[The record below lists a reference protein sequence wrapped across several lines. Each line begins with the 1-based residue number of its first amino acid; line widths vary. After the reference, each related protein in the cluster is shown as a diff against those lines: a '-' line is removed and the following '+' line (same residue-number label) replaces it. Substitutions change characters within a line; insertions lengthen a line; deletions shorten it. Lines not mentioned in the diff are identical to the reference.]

1 MAAKDRQY
9 RLLKNITKYLLLI
22 VFFAIVLWMNLNA
35 GVVGTASSEGA
46 QQRAVAVSVLYIIIV
61 YLFLVVF
68 EAFNI
73 EQRRILDLIYGHL
86 LSAICANI
94 FFIILMMVVATGV
107 SPKYIWIEYLKLMLI
122 ECVAGIIWSC
132 IFFRVYIKGQC
143 SQEAL
148 FVYGNREDRKT
159 YVKTNNQINTYFK
172 ITKAVSYKEKISKI
186 MKIAESFPV
195 VFLGDIPYEER
206 NTILKLCMQSK
217 KSCYSIPKVSDIY
230 IQNTDVLQ
238 LHDKMI
244 LRYRENGITAEK
256 RMVKRGLDI
265 LMALLMLA
273 VASPFMAVIA
283 ICIKL
288 EDGGDVLYRQV
299 RVTEGGREFQMYK
312 FRSMRM
318 DAEKDGAHLAR
329 VNDERITRVG
339 YIIRNIHFDELPQL
353 INILKGDMSVVGP
366 RPERK
371 EFIDM
376 YTEVIPEFSER
387 LKVKAGLTGYA
398 QVYGKYNSTPEDK
411 IKYDLMYI
419 YNYSLRLDLKL
430 ILLTARILFQKE
442 NTEGIDSDQI
452 SAIKKQVKKEGTV
465 PYEKSKGISD
475 HSRI

>member
-1 MAAKDRQY
+1 MNRDRKY

-22 VFFAIVLWMNLNA
+22 VFFAIALWMNLNA
-35 GVVGTASSEGA
+35 EIMEVTPEGFEH
-46 QQRAVAVSVLYIIIV
+46 QRGIALSVLYIIIV
-61 YLFLVVF
+61 YLFLIVF

-73 EQRRILDLIYGHL
+73 EQRRILDLVYGHL

-94 FFIILMMVVATGV
+94 FFIILMMVVVTGL

-122 ECVAGIIWSC
+122 ECVAGIVWSC

-148 FVYGNREDRKT
+148 FVYGNREDKKN
-159 YVKTNNQINTYFK
+159 YIKTNNQINTYFK
-172 ITKAVSYKEKISKI
+172 ITKAVSYKESIKKI
-186 MKIAESFPV
+186 MNMAESFSV

-206 NTILKLCMQSK
+206 NTILKLCM
-217 KSCYSIPKVSDIY
+217 KSQKACYSIPKISDIY

-265 LMALLMLA
+265 IMSLIMLA
-273 VASPFMAVIA
+273 AASPFMAVIA

-288 EDGGDVLYRQV
+288 EDKGDVFYKQV
-299 RVTEGGREFQMYK
+299 RVTEGGREFNMYK

-353 INILKGDMSVVGP
+353 INILKGDMSIVGP

-419 YNYSLRLDLKL
+419 YNYSLRLDMKL

-442 NTEGIDSDQI
+442 NTEGIEADQV
-452 SAIKKQVKKEGTV
+452 SAIKKQVKKEETV
-465 PYEKSKGISD
+465 TYGKSKSISD
-475 HSRI
+475 HSGI

>member
-172 ITKAVSYKEKISKI
+172 ITKAVSYKEKISK
-186 MKIAESFPV
+186 
-195 VFLGDIPYEER
+195 
-206 NTILKLCMQSK
+206 K
-217 KSCYSIPKVSDIY
+217 KWVD
-230 IQNTDVLQ
+230 T
-238 LHDKMI
+238 
-244 LRYRENGITAEK
+244 
-256 RMVKRGLDI
+256 
-265 LMALLMLA
+265 
-273 VASPFMAVIA
+273 
-283 ICIKL
+283 
-288 EDGGDVLYRQV
+288 
-299 RVTEGGREFQMYK
+299 
-312 FRSMRM
+312 
-318 DAEKDGAHLAR
+318 
-329 VNDERITRVG
+329 
-339 YIIRNIHFDELPQL
+339 
-353 INILKGDMSVVGP
+353 KG
-366 RPERK
+366 
-371 EFIDM
+371 
-376 YTEVIPEFSER
+376 
-387 LKVKAGLTGYA
+387 
-398 QVYGKYNSTPEDK
+398 
-411 IKYDLMYI
+411 
-419 YNYSLRLDLKL
+419 
-430 ILLTARILFQKE
+430 
-442 NTEGIDSDQI
+442 
-452 SAIKKQVKKEGTV
+452 
-465 PYEKSKGISD
+465 
-475 HSRI
+475 